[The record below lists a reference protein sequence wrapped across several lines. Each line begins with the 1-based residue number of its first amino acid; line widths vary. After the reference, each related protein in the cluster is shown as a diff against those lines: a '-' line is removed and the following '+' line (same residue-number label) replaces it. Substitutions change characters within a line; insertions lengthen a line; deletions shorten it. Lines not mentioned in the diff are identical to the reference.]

1 MYAGDD
7 PHDPRTIAKNTTA
20 SADRSKVVASKVW
33 PVPCVALSLAGWKP
47 RAPFLDIMTVQD
59 LRLEIRRD
67 GTATATPPAEL
78 KWRVRAVVSG
88 GKLN

>member
-47 RAPFLDIMTVQD
+47 
-59 LRLEIRRD
+59 
-67 GTATATPPAEL
+67 
-78 KWRVRAVVSG
+78 
-88 GKLN
+88 